1 MEPMHLLWSPL
12 LRSLG
17 GPFEVIAR
25 SFAPVRLLGCR
36 NRNPIHCTQA
46 RENSPSLHSG
56 LDWTELTLA
65 TLPVALV
72 PSECLLAHLVV
83 PFPSPSLDNSRSVQS
98 LHFSFFLFLSS
109 PSLTTFPSDREARCA
124 RGCPHHFTVDDE
136 ERVVQE

>member
-12 LRSLG
+12 LRSFG
-17 GPFEVIAR
+17 GAFEVIAR

-46 RENSPSLHSG
+46 RENSPSPHSG
-56 LDWTELTLA
+56 LDWTQLTLA

-83 PFPSPSLDNSRSVQS
+83 PFPFPSLDNYRSVQS
-98 LHFSFFLFLSS
+98 LHFLFSFSFPLS
-109 PSLTTFPSDREARCA
+109 PSPPSRVIARHVA
-124 RGCPHHFTVDDE
+124 RVVVLITTVDDE